1 MGSLPAELP
10 TAWRRRAEELRRF
23 GAEPQALALD
33 MAAEELE
40 GALRATSL
48 EALPLAVAA
57 KESGYSISQ
66 LRRMI
71 RQGKLQNVTDDGEVR
86 VLRSALPRKPGQ
98 AKTAF
103 AFGDDQPLTWRTQV
117 ARAVASGE

>member
-1 MGSLPAELP
+1 MKAPGVRELA
-10 TAWRRRAEELRRF
+10 TTTSRR
-23 GAEPQALALD
+23 
-33 MAAEELE
+33 
-40 GALRATSL
+40 TSDR
-48 EALPLAVAA
+48 PVVW
-57 KESGYSISQ
+57 SISQ

-71 RQGKLQNVTDDGEVR
+71 RQGKLQNVADDGEVR

-103 AFGDDQPLTWRTQV
+103 AFGDDEPLTWRTQV